1 MVALTS
7 RAIANYRSVVPLR
20 AVLSASFLTLVGCGH
35 KHTITVEPPHLPD
48 VIRRLDRIASGE
60 HLVLVSNG
68 VRAEI
73 QRSHDPE
80 LTVRASPGP
89 AGSCPVRRAWM
100 GQPLNGKCDLEVSSA
115 TQDVQVAGKDLLVRE
130 SPTETA
136 ELALRDI
143 KSAQITL
150 NNWDPPGW
158 RQTWGVGAT
167 IGATGGFGLRGDVL
181 PAKWLAL
188 EFGTVPIKDFAVFF
202 TGFRVRPI
210 ETNGMRPYVG
220 AFASVAYICGSAEEC
235 EGSSGA
241 GPRLGVDIE
250 AGTYWLVGL
259 EASLVRNLQSGHKFY
274 GIAGNWIPWG
284 GVALTY
290 FY

>member
-7 RAIANYRSVVPLR
+7 MAIANYRSVVPMR
-20 AVLSASFLTLVGCGH
+20 AVLSASILTLVGCGH
-35 KHTITVEPPHLPD
+35 KLTINVDPPRLPD
-48 VIRRLDRIASGE
+48 AIKRLHRIDSGE
-60 HLVLVSNG
+60 HLFAVRNG
-68 VRAEI
+68 VRTEI
-73 QRSHDPE
+73 QHSHDPE

-89 AGSCPVRRAWM
+89 AGLCPVRRAWM

-115 TQDVQVAGKDLLVRE
+115 TQNVQVAGKDLLVRE

-188 EFGTVPIKDFAVFF
+188 ELGTLPIKDFVVFF

-210 ETNGMRPYVG
+210 EMHGMHPYVG
-220 AFASVAYICGSAEEC
+220 AFASVATICGGEQGC

-241 GPRLGVDIE
+241 GPRVGVDIE
-250 AGTYWLVGL
+250 AGSYWLVGL
-259 EASLVRNLQSGHKFY
+259 EVSMVRNLQSGHKFY